1 MIGAPGAAA
10 CAPAR
15 MTGWGLVRHRP
26 EVFAVVPDIVTMI
39 TDLKELDDVIRSIS
53 ES

>member
-1 MIGAPGAAA
+1 M
-10 CAPAR
+10 
-15 MTGWGLVRHRP
+15 VP

-39 TDLKELDDVIRSIS
+39 TDLKEMDDVIRSIS

>member
-1 MIGAPGAAA
+1 M
-10 CAPAR
+10 
-15 MTGWGLVRHRP
+15 VP

-39 TDLKELDDVIRSIS
+39 TEMDDVIRSIS